1 MESTSNV
8 FYDFT
13 DEQGAGDALK
23 KMNDFRMEKSFCD
36 VVLSTEDG
44 AEFNAHRLV
53 LASVSAYFR
62 AMFLTDMRES
72 TETNI
77 TIRGVESQ
85 SLRNLIDFA
94 YTSTLRITFSNVH
107 SLLSAASLLEFL
119 TVENACYDF
128 LRNSINVHNSLEI
141 WNLADLH
148 GCTELQSLSENFIRA
163 NFAAVLKLSDFNS
176 LSVKQLAAL
185 LSHDKL
191 NVPCES
197 VVLFGVLDWVK
208 HDLNNR
214 LANLEELMEHIRFPL
229 MTRKF
234 LMDTA
239 AREELIMGSATCREF
254 VLEAI
259 DYHLIP
265 ERRTKNRISRAIP
278 RERLSRLLYVVGGEE
293 NRKVLNNVEYFDF
306 NERKWRVIAPMIIP
320 RKFAGSA
327 ILDGLLYAVGG
338 VNREYADLVTVES
351 YNPCV
356 GQWTSVASLNK
367 CKGALALSVLEG
379 WLYAAGGSHNGSA
392 LKSVER
398 YDASKNEWTQV
409 ANMRLPRSHF
419 GMASLHGRL
428 YAVGGHCGFS
438 EIEHVE
444 CFDPMTNKWCDVS
457 SMNKSRMNHAVVTF
471 SDRLYVIGGS
481 NSVGIL
487 DSIEKYNPDLNL
499 WLIIRN
505 TMDPRSGAA
514 AAVVL
519 GGEDGAQELFIIGGH
534 DNHHRDTNT
543 VKKLNLKFADYSTAV
558 APCMNHPRVYASVAC
573 V

>member
-1 MESTSNV
+1 MESTTNV

-13 DEQGAGDALK
+13 DDQGAGDALN
-23 KMNDFRMEKSFCD
+23 KMNDFRMDKCFCD

-44 AEFNAHRLV
+44 EEFNAHRLV

-62 AMFLTDMRES
+62 AMFLTDMKES
-72 TETNI
+72 HETNI
-77 TIRGVESQ
+77 TIRGVDS
-85 SLRNLIDFA
+85 SALKSLIDFA
-94 YTSTLRITFSNVH
+94 YTSSLRITFSNVH
-107 SLLSAASLLEFL
+107 SLLSAASLLQFL

-128 LRNSINVHNSLEI
+128 LRNSINVDNSLEI
-141 WNLADLH
+141 WNLADFH
-148 GCTELQSLSENFIRA
+148 GCTELQDLVENFIRA
-163 NFAAVLKLSDFNS
+163 NFVAILKLDDFHS
-176 LSVKQLAAL
+176 LSLKQMVRLFG
-185 LSHDKL
+185 HDKL

-197 VVLFGVLDWVK
+197 VVLFGALDWIK
-208 HDLNNR
+208 HDLDNR
-214 LANLEELMEHIRFPL
+214 LAHVEKLLEHVRFPL

-239 AREELIMGSATCREF
+239 TREELIMNSATCRQF

-265 ERRTKNRISRAIP
+265 ERRTKNRPPRAVP

-293 NRKVLNNVEYFDF
+293 NRKVLNNAEYFDF
-306 NERKWRVIAPMIIP
+306 NEKKWRTIAPMIIP
-320 RKFAGSA
+320 RKYAGCA
-327 ILDGLLYAVGG
+327 LLDGQLYAVGG
-338 VNREYADLVTVES
+338 VNKEYADLVTVES

-356 GQWTSVASLNK
+356 GQWNSVASLNK
-367 CKGALALSVLEG
+367 CKGALAVAVLEG

-398 YDASKNEWTQV
+398 YDPIKNEWTQV
-409 ANMRLPRSHF
+409 ANMRLPRSNF
-419 GMASLHGRL
+419 GMASLQGRL
-428 YAVGGHCGFS
+428 FACGGYCGIS

-444 CFDPMTNKWCDVS
+444 CYDPMTNKWSDMS
-457 SMNKSRMNHAVVTF
+457 SMNKSRQNHAVVTF
-471 SDRLYVIGGS
+471 GDRIYVIGGS

-519 GGEDGAQELFIIGGH
+519 GGEEGAQELFIIGGH
-534 DNHHRDTNT
+534 DQHHRDTKS
-543 VKKLNLKFADYSTAV
+543 VKKLNLKFADYSSGS
-558 APCMNHPRVYASVAC
+558 APCMNHPRVYAAVAC
-573 V
+573 A